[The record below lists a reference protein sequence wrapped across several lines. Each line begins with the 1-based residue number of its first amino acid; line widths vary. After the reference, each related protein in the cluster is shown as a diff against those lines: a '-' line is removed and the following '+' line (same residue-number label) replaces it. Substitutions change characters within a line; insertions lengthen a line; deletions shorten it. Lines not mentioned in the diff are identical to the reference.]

1 MNVFPLRRLV
11 PMVAAL
17 GLLAFSGCASF
28 ERDWKNAGRR
38 PELRNFAKTDVFT
51 GRWDGR
57 WTSARHRT
65 RTGPA
70 GGRLR
75 CLLTKLDE
83 RRYEAR
89 FKANW
94 MLFASSYT
102 TIFQVEP
109 RRGELG
115 LKGEH
120 TMSAMFGGTY
130 RYEGRVTPRL
140 FSASYDSS
148 YDHGTFEMGR
158 PRINC
163 FQPASGR

>member
-1 MNVFPLRRLV
+1 MIALSFRRLFPV
-11 PMVAAL
+11 VAAL
-17 GLLAFSGCASF
+17 SVLAFSGCASF
-28 ERDWKNAGRR
+28 ERDWKNAERR
-38 PELRNFAKTDVFT
+38 PELRNLAQTDVFT

-57 WTSARHRT
+57 WTSAKHQT

-94 MLFASSYT
+94 MIFASSYT

-120 TMSAMFGGTY
+120 QMAAMFGGNY
-130 RYEGRVTPRL
+130 RYAGRVTPRL

-148 YDHGTFEMGR
+148 YDQGTFAMVR
-158 PRINC
+158 PGENSR
-163 FQPASGR
+163 QPASGR

>member
-1 MNVFPLRRLV
+1 MTVFHLRRLV
-11 PMVAAL
+11 PLAAAV
-17 GLLAFSGCASF
+17 GLLVFSGCASF
-28 ERDWKNAGRR
+28 ERDWKKAERR
-38 PELRNFAKTDVFT
+38 PELRSFAQTDAFT

-57 WTSARHRT
+57 WTSAKHQTRH
-65 RTGPA
+65 GPA

-94 MLFASSYT
+94 MLFTSSYT
-102 TIFQVEP
+102 TLFQVEP

-120 TMSAMFGGTY
+120 TMAVMFGGTY

-140 FSASYDSS
+140 FSARYESS
-148 YDHGTFEMGR
+148 YDHGIFEMRRPGENSRPPAGR
-158 PRINC
+158 R
-163 FQPASGR
+163 

>member
-1 MNVFPLRRLV
+1 MNAFPLRGLV
-11 PMVAAL
+11 SMVAAL

-28 ERDWKNAGRR
+28 ERDWKKAELR
-38 PELRNFAKTDVFT
+38 PALRNFAKTDVFT
-51 GRWDGR
+51 GRWDGH
-57 WTSARHRT
+57 WTSAKHKT

-94 MLFASSYT
+94 MVFTSSYT

-148 YDHGTFEMGR
+148 YDRGTFEMGR
-158 PRINC
+158 PDENPRP
-163 FQPASGR
+163 PASGR